1 MAIGD
6 GEEMKMTSVDLQN
19 GSFSQV
25 SATQERKQQALS
37 ALMDAEGHGESL
49 DLDDDQVKAHW
60 AQYHLI
66 RDAMRDP
73 SSVAPV
79 SDAFVSRMS
88 AAMAREPAHGQLHS
102 TAAVV
107 TGPKPSLW
115 QRMTMAWP
123 GVAVAT
129 AVASVMW
136 IAQPL
141 FGLEQGVEQPL
152 VMQEMSNDNAIAYD
166 DPSSAAADY
175 VSAHRHL
182 AGPIAPRQVAFTP
195 GGN

>member
-1 MAIGD
+1 
-6 GEEMKMTSVDLQN
+6 MTSVDLQN
-19 GSFSQV
+19 SSFSQA
-25 SATQERKQQALS
+25 SATQERKEQALS

-49 DLDDDQVKAHW
+49 DLSDAQLKRRW

-66 RDAMRDP
+66 RDAMCD
-73 SSVAPV
+73 SSSLVPV
-79 SDAFVSRMS
+79 SDSFASRMS
-88 AAMAREPAHGQLHS
+88 AAMAREPAHGQVAHATS
-102 TAAVV
+102 VAAP
-107 TGPKPSLW
+107 PKQSLW

-141 FGLEQGVEQPL
+141 FGLEQGIEQPL
-152 VMQEMSNDNAIAYD
+152 AVQEVNNNTAVAYD
-166 DPSSAAADY
+166 DPSNAAADY